1 MTASTMKHPD
11 FCAHKR
17 QQLEVFNH
25 IRQTCMQPEEKDQ
38 PWEQRQRIDH
48 HGFGVP
54 AQNKCPQKEQTYSEP
69 NDRINMC
76 QRDLP
81 MWSQQQIVLEE
92 TKSNSVQQNH
102 QLPCSKSWNNTESM
116 PWPIFGIWNQLD
128 ENRAMAGVNS
138 SHRAYD
144 FIPDH
149 T

>member
-1 MTASTMKHPD
+1 MTASTMKHPH
-11 FCAHKR
+11 FCAYKR
-17 QQLEVFNH
+17 QQLKVFNH
-25 IRQTCMQPEEKDQ
+25 MSQTCMQPEEKNQ

-92 TKSNSVQQNH
+92 AKSNSVQKTTNCPVPILKQYWEH
-102 QLPCSKSWNNTESM
+102 ALTYHWHMKSTRWK
-116 PWPIFGIWNQLD
+116 
-128 ENRAMAGVNS
+128 MAGVNS